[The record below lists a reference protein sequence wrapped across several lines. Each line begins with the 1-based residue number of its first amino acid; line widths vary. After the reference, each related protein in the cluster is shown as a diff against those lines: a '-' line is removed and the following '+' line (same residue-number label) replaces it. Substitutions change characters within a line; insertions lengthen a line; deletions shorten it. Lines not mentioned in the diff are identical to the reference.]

1 MSGPAFDPQAA
12 GFYEDPYAQYA
23 RLREHDPVHLT
34 PAGVPMCFAYDDIR
48 QVLLDQSTSMVPEP
62 ARSLALLGRDP
73 PDHTRVRRLMSKA
86 FTPRRIDRLST
97 WIEGEVDRL
106 LSEIATRSRDGEPVD
121 LVDDFAFP
129 LPFSVISEIL
139 GMPEGDDQQVRAWAH
154 DVASATD
161 PIMVSQE
168 NLARSAAA
176 MKGITDYVTDE
187 VLPWKREHLA
197 EDLLSELLAAFDEG
211 ALVSQAELLDQVTL
225 LYMAGHETTV
235 GLIGNSIFNL
245 LQHRAQLERI
255 VDDPALVPNAIEE
268 LSRYD
273 SPIQFTW
280 RITVDELTIRDVT
293 VPPRTTTFLCVG
305 SANRDPEHFGEDA
318 STLDVTRPN
327 AAEALSFGGGVHF
340 CLGASLARR
349 ETTLA
354 VSELFR
360 RFPKLELVED
370 PRWQHRITFRSVDH
384 LVATLN

>member
-1 MSGPAFDPQAA
+1 
-12 GFYEDPYAQYA
+12 
-23 RLREHDPVHLT
+23 
-34 PAGVPMCFAYDDIR
+34 
-48 QVLLDQSTSMVPEP
+48 
-62 ARSLALLGRDP
+62 
-73 PDHTRVRRLMSKA
+73 MSKA
-86 FTPRRIDRLST
+86 FTPRRIDKLST
-97 WIEGEVDRL
+97 WIQGEVDRL
-106 LSEIATRSRDGEPVD
+106 LTEIEARWRDGEPVD

-187 VLPWKREHLA
+187 VLPWKREHME
-197 EDLLSELLAAFDEG
+197 EDLLSELLTAFDEG
-211 ALVSQAELLDQVTL
+211 ALESQAELLDQVTL

-245 LQHRAQLERI
+245 LQQRAQLERI
-255 VDDPALVPNAIEE
+255 VNDPALVPNAIEE
-268 LSRYD
+268 LNRYD

-280 RITVDELTIRDVT
+280 RITVDELKIRDVT

-305 SANRDPEHFGEDA
+305 SANRDPAHFGEDA
-318 STLDVTRPN
+318 STLDIARPN
-327 AAEALSFGGGVHF
+327 AAEALSFGGGAHF

-349 ETTLA
+349 EAALA

-360 RFPKLELVED
+360 RFPKLELTEE
-370 PRWQHRITFRSVDH
+370 PQWQHRITFRSVDH
-384 LVATLN
+384 LVTTLH